1 MLGPEYLLTFIPP
14 TPAHLALVTLL
25 TFLFL
30 KHAKSLPTSGPWHQL
45 FPLPGRLCPQVFTQL
60 STSATLGSGHTLAYS
75 REGPSLTTQPR
86 AHPCLHPQPISTRS
100 LAPTSCASPS
110 PHLHL
115 TPCFQDPTRIQ
126 TLHLVVISLY
136 SQGLE
141 HPN

>member
-1 MLGPEYLLTFIPP
+1 MLGPEYPLTLVPP
-14 TPAHLALVTLL
+14 TPAHLTLVTLL

-86 AHPCLHPQPISTRS
+86 AHPCLHPQPV
-100 LAPTSCASPS
+100 SPRL
-110 PHLHL
+110 PVPLLHPIFLL
-115 TPCFQDPTRIQ
+115 TPCFRDPTRIQ